1 MTDSKTSKRK
11 ILIVDDEPI
20 ARLGLATL
28 INHESNLTLCGEAIG
43 TAQGLEMTQK
53 LKPALVILDIAVE
66 GDHGVEFVKAVQNK
80 CEVLVFSL
88 REETLYAERCLLAG
102 ARGYVSKR
110 ESLQTVKTAIQA
122 VLQGK
127 VFVSERVRERL
138 YSRML
143 QYPATVKRTDICT
156 LTDRELEVFE
166 LLGQG
171 ATTQETARKLKVSIK
186 TVQGYHINIRD
197 RLNLANYNQLIRR
210 AVHYV
215 LEGQ

>member
-1 MTDSKTSKRK
+1 MQAKAVKER
-11 ILIVDDEPI
+11 IVIVDDEPI

-28 INHESNLTLCGEAIG
+28 IKSEPNLVLCGEAVN
-43 TAQGLEMTQK
+43 TAKGIELVRKT
-53 LKPALVILDIAVE
+53 KPALAILDISVE
-66 GDHGVEFVKAVQNK
+66 GDRGLEFIKSAQEY

-102 ARGYVSKR
+102 AKGYVSKR
-110 ESLQTVKTAIQA
+110 ESVETVRAAIQE
-122 VLQGK
+122 VLKGK
-127 VFVSERVRERL
+127 VFISERVRERL
-138 YSRML
+138 YNRML
-143 QYPATVKRTDICT
+143 QFPSTVDRNSIST

-171 ATTQETARKLKVSIK
+171 ATTQETAKRLSVSMK

-197 RLNLANYNQLIRR
+197 RLNLPNYNQLIRR